1 MPGLRL
7 CLHEGN
13 IWRLLGYLSGNW
25 GVFSSY
31 NIARSLVTHEWTQGG
46 NSFIFQDGNENNLTH
61 HFSPCD
67 AVRNTAPFP
76 PSFKLLKQK
85 NRTQVQRR
93 ACSAPSPFGA
103 LHGKEFW
110 NTCWNLCAG
119 KWFLLE
125 NNTIDTGEV
134 DVGRRAMQVIP
145 PGQLKIMWISHFW
158 MWFTMYWDLSSV
170 QNLYYLYLLNLVSL
184 IIRISSLS
192 KVFFGGL
199 SYIST
204 SRSF

>member
-1 MPGLRL
+1 MREIFGGFSVIYLGTGAFSPAIISLAPSSRTSGLRVGIL
-7 CLHEGN
+7 LSSRMEMRT
-13 IWRLLGYLSGNW
+13 ISPIIFPPVMRLGTRHL
-25 GVFSSY
+25 
-31 NIARSLVTHEWTQGG
+31 
-46 NSFIFQDGNENNLTH
+46 
-61 HFSPCD
+61 
-67 AVRNTAPFP
+67 FP